1 MTSSDRREQLDSAV
15 EAVLERH
22 KPARFADSWEMASA
36 TLGQLPV
43 RGFYINADQGYA
55 NVAIMTDGLLVDV
68 EGDDEGEDG
77 PGNVSVRALGAVTGV
92 EFFGGPVEDIPES
105 AEALLVMMAYVEGGE
120 AVDLHWIAYT
130 DEERA
135 RLLEFGKAVVEAVT
149 RDS

>member
-1 MTSSDRREQLDSAV
+1 
-15 EAVLERH
+15 
-22 KPARFADSWEMASA
+22 
-36 TLGQLPV
+36 
-43 RGFYINADQGYA
+43 
-55 NVAIMTDGLLVDV
+55 MTDGLLVDV

-105 AEALLVMMAYVEGGE
+105 AEALLVMMMAYVEGGE